1 MAKIVIDLRDRRPIW
16 ELPDRAREAIIGAL
30 PPGWTV
36 HFMETL
42 SDGSGDVA
50 GRAGDELLEAVREAR
65 VYMGYGIP
73 PEVLRHGRRLEWVH
87 SGAAGV
93 GSSLHRPML
102 DSDVMFTNSA
112 GIHAVPMAETATAM
126 ILHFARGLDIA
137 VRAQREGRWAA
148 PEYWAADAPVTELS
162 ASTVGVIGFGGIGR
176 EVAVRAAA
184 MGARVVGVRRGGA
197 AGRPHVSLGE
207 AGPSHVPP
215 EAAGRP
221 HVSLGAPGHP
231 HVPPGAAGRIDVGSG
246 PAALGRVI
254 SESDFLVL
262 TLPETAETR
271 GLLTGKR
278 LRAMKPGAVLIN
290 VARGRLLDEDALLE
304 VLDAGLLRDAGLDV
318 YATEPLPAGHP
329 FYSHP
334 RILMTPHVSATSR
347 GFWDRQTELITDNIG
362 RFARGERLRNLV
374 DKGAGY

>member
-1 MAKIVIDLRDRRPIW
+1 MATIVIDLRDRRPIW

-42 SDGSGDVA
+42 SDGSGDGA
-50 GRAGDELLEAVREAR
+50 GQASDELLEAVRDAR

-73 PEVLRHGRRLEWVH
+73 AEVLRHGRRLEWVH

-93 GSSLHRPML
+93 GSSLHPAML

-112 GIHAVPMAETATAM
+112 AVHAVPMAETATAM

-148 PEYWAADAPVTELS
+148 PEYWAADAPVTEVS

-176 EVAVRAAA
+176 EVAVRVAA
-184 MGARVVGVRRGGA
+184 MGARVVGVRRGGGG
-197 AGRPHVSLGE
+197 GRADVASG
-207 AGPSHVPP
+207 G
-215 EAAGRP
+215 G
-221 HVSLGAPGHP
+221 GHP
-231 HVPPGAAGRIDVGSG
+231 DAASGGGGRSHGSSGGAGRIDVGSG
-246 PAALGRVI
+246 PAVLDRAI
-254 SESDFLVL
+254 AESDYVVL

-271 GLLTGKR
+271 GLMTGER

-290 VARGRLLDEDALLE
+290 VARGRLLDEDALLDA
-304 VLDAGLLRDAGLDV
+304 LDSGRLRGAGLDV
-318 YATEPLPAGHP
+318 FANEPLPAGHR
-329 FYSHP
+329 FYRHP
-334 RILMTPHVSATSR
+334 RVLMTPHISATSR
-347 GFWDRQTELITDNIG
+347 RFWDRQAELIADNIG

-374 DKGAGY
+374 DRGAGY